1 MRFVSNHRQ
10 DMPKDIA
17 YSLIE
22 YCEPVDCK
30 GRFIREDRAGHTEQ
44 HHTPILACLGLDS
57 EQWLLSLPSSKN
69 TSTPPWAVNICCNNS
84 NITQTNNVY
93 EGWRRQEPYFNTPE

>member
-1 MRFVSNHRQ
+1 MRLVSNHRQ

-57 EQWLLSLPSSKN
+57 EQWFTLTTEFEKHFGTVIGSEHMLQQFKHHTHPKLASQPVLN
-69 TSTPPWAVNICCNNS
+69 GVA
-84 NITQTNNVY
+84 
-93 EGWRRQEPYFNTPE
+93 